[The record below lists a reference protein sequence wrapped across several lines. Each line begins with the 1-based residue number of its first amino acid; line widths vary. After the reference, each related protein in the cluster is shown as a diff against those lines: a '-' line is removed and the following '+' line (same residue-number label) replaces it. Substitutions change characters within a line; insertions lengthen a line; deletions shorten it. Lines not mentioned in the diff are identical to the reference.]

1 MITPIFIPTGS
12 VCNSCSAAGTDIAHP
27 VLLLLTCVA
36 PVFLGL
42 LSAAIGLM
50 LSPFCKC
57 RTVGLFMDTSL
68 FLLGVSITG
77 FIIWATAEVVSGI

>member
-12 VCNSCSAAGTDIAHP
+12 VNSACCSGDINFAHP
-27 VLLLLTCVA
+27 ILLTLTCAA
-36 PVFLGL
+36 PAFLGL
-42 LSAAIGLM
+42 FSASIALI

-77 FIIWATAEVVSGI
+77 FIIWVTAEAVSGI